1 MSRSEKAALG
11 LRILGKWL
19 FCEHRWSAWNLECH
33 RQICQGAGNR
43 KRVQSVEKRLSVEII
58 LMPRGLALGLF
69 TSINQKIIQFIYTT
83 L

>member
-58 LMPRGLALGLF
+58 LMHRGLAPWIIYF
-69 TSINQKIIQFIYTT
+69 NQSKK
-83 L
+83 

>member
-58 LMPRGLALGLF
+58 LMPRGLAPWIIYF
-69 TSINQKIIQFIYTT
+69 NQSKK
-83 L
+83 